1 MKEIPV
7 EFMPGFWVS
16 IPEGLE
22 GKGSG
27 FLLAEN
33 IKSTFS
39 VNCVIP
45 KSQDFKRSWTI
56 LDMTEYELNNTNYLN
71 AITRIISE
79 SWIDTMS
86 VIIVGS
92 ENSIRKLLIGY
103 LINHGRINKEHVTG
117 IINSK
122 IGNGYTESES
132 EKE

>member
-1 MKEIPV
+1 MKDIPV

-33 IKSTFS
+33 IKSIFS
-39 VNCVIP
+39 VKCVVP
-45 KSQDFKRSWTI
+45 KSQDFQRNWTI
-56 LDMTEYELNNTNYLN
+56 LDITEDELNNTNYLN

-79 SWIDTMS
+79 SWIETMS
-86 VIIVGS
+86 VIIIGS

-103 LINHGRINKEHVTG
+103 LINYGKINKEHVTS

-122 IGNGYTESES
+122 IGNGYTESNNE
-132 EKE
+132 

>member
-33 IKSTFS
+33 IKSIFS

-56 LDMTEYELNNTNYLN
+56 LDMTEDELNNTNYLN